1 MQRDRGK
8 VLNPFNGVLALVVG
22 CVIFFVIFGRQAA
35 ERMLFQ
41 PPATSYELDE
51 SFLTVESADGVSLNV
66 FWAESSKNRWTVFY
80 FYGSDEDIG
89 LAMPR
94 LRSYQLRGFNVVCF
108 DYRGYGHTAGK
119 PSEPVLYR
127 DAEAVYS
134 YIIEEKGIP
143 ESKIVLHGRSLGA
156 GVAIELAVRRSP
168 ARLIVEST
176 FRSAYK
182 AVLPLNWVPGDSF
195 ENEEKAELTTC
206 TVLLIH
212 GDEDELFDVGNS
224 LVLREAFGEDRSMLY
239 RVAGAGHH
247 NVAKLGGIAYWRTV
261 EQFIREPK

>member
-1 MQRDRGK
+1 MQRDRTK
-8 VLNPFNGVLALVVG
+8 VFNPFNGVLALVVG
-22 CVIFFVIFGRQAA
+22 CVIFFVVFGRQAA

-41 PPATSYELDE
+41 PPVTSYELDE
-51 SFLTVESADGVSLNV
+51 SFLTVEVPDGISVNV
-66 FWAESSKNRWTVFY
+66 FWAEGSGDGWTIFY

-108 DYRGYGHTAGK
+108 DYRGYGHTVGK
-119 PSEPVLYR
+119 PSERVLYE
-127 DAEAVYS
+127 DVEAVYA

-156 GVAIELAVRRSP
+156 GVAIELATRHSP

-182 AVLPLNWVPGDSF
+182 SVLPLNWVPGDSF
-195 ENEEKAELTTC
+195 ENEKKAEMTTC
-206 TVLLIH
+206 PVLLIH

-224 LVLREAFGEDRSMLY
+224 LVLREAFGADRTLLY
-239 RVAGAGHH
+239 RVAGAGHR
-247 NVAKLGGIAYWRTV
+247 NVAELGGVAYWRTV
-261 EQFIREPK
+261 ERFIRESK